1 MFTPCRITTRPR
13 ASVIQ
18 RPSWVS
24 GGVGPAA
31 AAGPA
36 AIRASTAMAS
46 TLRTRRKY
54 SLPDGRAPLAWRR
67 RNGCPRGRRRRPPGL
82 WPHMCGCNPGGAPAA
97 TGRPIQLV
105 LHDLAARANAVV
117 VAGLDHVV
125 AAAASDLVAPV
136 VADVDL
142 VVATLAAHDVR
153 TVPAGEVV
161 VVGVTDH
168 VVVAGLAVLDVVAG
182 AAHDRVVAGAAVENV
197 VALVTADVVLALVA
211 VDLVVALVAVELV
224 VGTGALDVVAL
235 VVALDVRALVV
246 VVLALVVAVLALVV
260 LIELAR
266 RRGIVAPTIGPGDRQ
281 PREEDADRDQHPQQD
296 QVSLELHEFP
306 SSPRRGICLI
316 PLSTETRQLVRN
328 HGSLASNSPIRR
340 APPPPRRP
348 SSPRLWR
355 SPGRGRR

>member
-197 VALVTADVVLALVA
+197 VALV
-211 VDLVVALVAVELV
+211 AVELV

-235 VVALDVRALVV
+235 VVALDVLALVV

-296 QVSLELHEFP
+296 QVSLELHECP

-355 SPGRGRR
+355 S

>member
-82 WPHMCGCNPGGAPAA
+82 WPHMCGCNPGAAPAA

-117 VAGLDHVV
+117 VAGLDH
-125 AAAASDLVAPV
+125 
-136 VADVDL
+136 
-142 VVATLAAHDVR
+142 
-153 TVPAGEVV
+153 
-161 VVGVTDH
+161 
-168 VVVAGLAVLDVVAG
+168 AG

-235 VVALDVRALVV
+235 VVALDVLALVV

-328 HGSLASNSPIRR
+328 HGSLASNSPIKR

>member
-82 WPHMCGCNPGGAPAA
+82 WPHMCGCNPGAAPAA

-117 VAGLDHVV
+117 VAGL
-125 AAAASDLVAPV
+125 
-136 VADVDL
+136 
-142 VVATLAAHDVR
+142 
-153 TVPAGEVV
+153 
-161 VVGVTDH
+161 DH

-235 VVALDVRALVV
+235 VVALDVLALVV
-246 VVLALVVAVLALVV
+246 VVLALVVAVLALIV